1 MLLKLVFKQMNLL
14 TYMLY
19 VVIFCQG
26 FRMVDLKDD
35 VVINYLVIDN
45 KKMENNFMR
54 VALTVNIKPRL

>member
-1 MLLKLVFKQMNLL
+1 MNLL

>member
-54 VALTVNIKPRL
+54 VGLTVNIKPRL